1 MRPLRPRPVL
11 SQSALND
18 LAVLTTAIG
27 LRHGW
32 SSPPSLKHITIAQDP
47 LPTRLVELCRSSVFG
62 CRALIRPAG
71 SSRRASWCSAMRLSI
86 IWADDLGGNR
96 AYTVEGAPCPEF
108 GTGDPS
114 HLMLMT
120 SAATRRPERSTPVY
134 LLTAECCACSTAVPP
149 ANA

>member
-47 LPTRLVELCRSSVFG
+47 PADPSIVELCRSSVFG
-62 CRALIRPAG
+62 CPHSASRFIEAG
-71 SSRRASWCSAMRLSI
+71 QLV
-86 IWADDLGGNR
+86 LG
-96 AYTVEGAPCPEF
+96 
-108 GTGDPS
+108 D
-114 HLMLMT
+114 
-120 SAATRRPERSTPVY
+120 AAVDNMGR
-134 LLTAECCACSTAVPP
+134 
-149 ANA
+149 

>member
-47 LPTRLVELCRSSVFG
+47 PADPSSRAMPLERLRLPSFGQPVHRGGPAGELVLGDAAVDDLCR
-62 CRALIRPAG
+62 
-71 SSRRASWCSAMRLSI
+71 
-86 IWADDLGGNR
+86 
-96 AYTVEGAPCPEF
+96 
-108 GTGDPS
+108 
-114 HLMLMT
+114 
-120 SAATRRPERSTPVY
+120 
-134 LLTAECCACSTAVPP
+134 
-149 ANA
+149 

>member
-47 LPTRLVELCRSSVFG
+47 
-62 CRALIRPAG
+62 PADP
-71 SSRRASWCSAMRLSI
+71 SSRAMPIERLR
-86 IWADDLGGNR
+86 L
-96 AYTVEGAPCPEF
+96 PCPHSASLFIEA
-108 GTGDPS
+108 GQLVLGD
-114 HLMLMT
+114 
-120 SAATRRPERSTPVY
+120 AAVDNLGR
-134 LLTAECCACSTAVPP
+134 
-149 ANA
+149 